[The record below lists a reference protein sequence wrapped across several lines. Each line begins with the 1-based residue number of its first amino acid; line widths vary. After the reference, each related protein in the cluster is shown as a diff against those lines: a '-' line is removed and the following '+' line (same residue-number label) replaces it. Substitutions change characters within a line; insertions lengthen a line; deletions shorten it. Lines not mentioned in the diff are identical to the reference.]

1 MTRSTILPAE
11 PTLPNSD
18 NNKVLKIIEW
28 EKLNDKQL
36 DMLASVKER
45 LKNMGITPDDD
56 CVSNIDAVID
66 AANKQIAIKAGEG
79 NILPTKGE

>member
-1 MTRSTILPAE
+1 MTRSTISPAE

-18 NNKVLKIIEW
+18 KNKALDVIEW

-36 DMLASVKER
+36 AAFAAVKER
-45 LKNMGITPDDD
+45 LKNLGITPDDD

-66 AANKQIAIKAGEG
+66 AAKKQIAINTGEG
-79 NILPTKGE
+79 NILPTKDE